1 MTHSL
6 QHAFEAEEVMAY
18 LDGALGPERAAAL
31 AAHMES
37 CGECQDAARSFRQI
51 SDRMLSFEVEPAPPT
66 TSEGVAKALNGSAAT
81 KPAYRATWNR
91 FDFWNWPL
99 ARRAPRNWAIAGLAG
114 IVAIALTLATLPMW
128 HERGGQRVLSDIAP
142 YIPHDAR
149 PAPPVDGLAEAK
161 SNYAEAVERAQD
173 TALSENQEAKADQ
186 YTTAAENAGES
197 DESRGRLAAPEVSG
211 PMIEQTVSLHI
222 VPANYDEAGAAIEK
236 LAAARGGYVSN
247 LAATAQ
253 TGSAR
258 DVSVELKIPA
268 KQADGF
274 IVDLRK
280 LGHVVEETRST
291 EEVSAQ
297 YVDLQARLN
306 ASRAAEKRLI
316 ELLGTRTGKLS
327 DVLEVERELARVRSE
342 IESMQGESNVM
353 LHQVNYAT
361 VKVQLSEEYHE
372 TLHTGTSVGGK
383 IRNAFVEGL
392 KNLEEGIL
400 AVLVFLLADGLSIAF
415 WLGLLVA
422 AAWLVRKRIKSRST
436 I

>member
-6 QHAFEAEEVMAY
+6 QHAFEAQEVMAY
-18 LDGALGPERAAAL
+18 LDGALEPERAAAL
-31 AAHMES
+31 AAHMEG

-51 SDRMLSFEVEPAPPT
+51 SDRMLGFEVEPVPT
-66 TSEGVAKALNGSAAT
+66 TVSEGVAKALEADRAK
-81 KPAYRATWNR
+81 KPAERATWNR
-91 FDFWNWPL
+91 FDFWNWPFL
-99 ARRAPRNWAIAGLAG
+99 KSVPRNWSIAGVAG
-114 IVAIALTLATLPMW
+114 FVAIALIFATLPVW
-128 HERGGQRVLSDIAP
+128 KERGGRPVLSALAP
-142 YIPHDAR
+142 YIPHDTR
-149 PAPPVDGLAEAK
+149 PAPPVDSLAEAR
-161 SNYAEAVERAQD
+161 SNYPEALERAQNA
-173 TALSENQEAKADQ
+173 ALSENPEAKADR
-186 YTTAAENAGES
+186 YTTAAES
-197 DESRGRLAAPEVSG
+197 DESRGQLVAPEISG

-222 VPANYDEAGAAIEK
+222 VPTNYDDASAAIEK
-236 LAAARGGYVSN
+236 LAAARGGYVGN
-247 LAATAQ
+247 LTATAQ

-274 IVDLRK
+274 VADLRK

-372 TLHTGTSVGGK
+372 TLHISTSVGGK

-415 WLGLLVA
+415 WLGLFVA
-422 AAWLVRKRIKSRST
+422 AAWLVRKRLRSRKMS
-436 I
+436 